1 MSNELTQLD
10 DFTQLFVGD
19 TALID
24 TRAPIEFDQGAFPF
38 TQSLPL
44 MNDQE
49 RTLVGTCYKNK
60 GQEKA
65 IELGHELVQG
75 SVKQAR
81 IDAWLEFIKNHP
93 NGALYCFRGGLRSQI
108 TQQWIYETSG
118 INYPRIKG
126 GYKALR
132 RFLIDET
139 DRIMDKITPIVIGG
153 QTGCGK
159 TLLLDKL
166 KDKIDLEGLANH
178 RGSAFGN
185 TTTAQPT
192 QINFEN
198 ALAIE
203 LIKHQNQSHL
213 VFEDE
218 GSNVG
223 TVHIPQCIQR
233 KTSQAQLILLEA
245 SVEERLKVSMDAYVI
260 NMHQDFITQDSQHGF
275 DNFSNY
281 WLKSLEKIQ
290 RRLGLER
297 YKSIQVLVNNA
308 LDRYKEL
315 NEPTGFYPVVETLLV
330 DYYDPMYDYQI
341 QKKKDRVVFKGNVN
355 EVLQYLNSQTIN

>member
-1 MSNELTQLD
+1 MRETLTQIE
-10 DFTQLFVGD
+10 DFSRLF
-19 TALID
+19 TSNTPLID
-24 TRAPIEFDQGAFPF
+24 TRAPIEFDQGAFPY

-44 MNDQE
+44 MSDSE
-49 RTLVGTCYKNK
+49 REQIGTCYKK
-60 GQEKA
+60 QGQDQA
-65 IELGHELVQG
+65 IKLGHQLVQG
-75 SVKQAR
+75 RVKQDR
-81 IDAWLEFIKNHP
+81 LDAWLEFIKNNP

-108 TQQWIYETSG
+108 TQEWIYEASG
-118 INYPRIKG
+118 VNYPRIKG

-139 DRIMDKITPIVIGG
+139 DRIMNQIVPIVIGG

-159 TLLLDKL
+159 TLLLDKIEHQ
-166 KDKIDLEGLANH
+166 IDLEGLANH

-203 LIKHQNQSHL
+203 LIKKQQYSHL

-223 TVHIPQCIQR
+223 TVHIPQCVQEQ
-233 KTSQAQLILLEA
+233 TSKAELILLEA
-245 SVEERLKVSMDAYVI
+245 SVEERLEVSMDAYVI
-260 NMHQDFITQDSQHGF
+260 NMQKDFIQQDAVNGF
-275 DNFSNY
+275 DNFANY
-281 WLKSLEKIQ
+281 WLRSLEKIQ

-297 YKSIQVLVNNA
+297 YQAMLKLVNSA
-308 LDRYKEL
+308 LQHYKEQG
-315 NEPTGFYPVVETLLV
+315 EADGFYPVVEELLV
-330 DYYDPMYDYQI
+330 GYYDPMYDYQI
-341 QKKKDRVVFKGNVN
+341 QKKMNRVVFKGNAD
-355 EVLQYLNSQTIN
+355 EVLAYLAERSID